1 MTTSLTTTESRK
13 NPPPHHKEYGKQECA
28 NESQV
33 LGPVGTKEKQ
43 IHSVGFFEK
52 GD

>member
-13 NPPPHHKEYGKQECA
+13 TPPTTKSKQECA

>member
-13 NPPPHHKEYGKQECA
+13 TPPPTTKSKQECA
-28 NESQV
+28 NGSQV